1 MAQLNIHLVLQTPST
16 DYNGSIWLS
25 FVWNTVYPC
34 LQVFPDVKKKAV
46 SRSGKQVNVYLG
58 LVKKSVTLTV
68 TSSAD
73 HGSYATSSYANHHS
87 LFRRSYCQA
96 GILNFSILNHFPVTL
111 ISTNTSD
118 TSSPSHATVA
128 TIHSCLSELCEILS
142 DESLYLVLTHQLWY
156 TYTLELWNTSHYV
169 TQIGV
174 VRPLTLLLL
183 MLNWYNM

>member
-58 LVKKSVTLTV
+58 LVKKSVTV

-73 HGSYATSSYANHHS
+73 HGSYVSSSYADLHS
-87 LFRRSYCQA
+87 LFWILYCQA
-96 GILNFSILNHFPVTL
+96 GILNFSILNQFPVTL
-111 ISTNTSD
+111 ISTYVYIKTPQLNHIQRLQLFTAAD
-118 TSSPSHATVA
+118 VTCVEYYQINHSS
-128 TIHSCLSELCEILS
+128 
-142 DESLYLVLTHQLWY
+142 
-156 TYTLELWNTSHYV
+156 
-169 TQIGV
+169 
-174 VRPLTLLLL
+174 
-183 MLNWYNM
+183 